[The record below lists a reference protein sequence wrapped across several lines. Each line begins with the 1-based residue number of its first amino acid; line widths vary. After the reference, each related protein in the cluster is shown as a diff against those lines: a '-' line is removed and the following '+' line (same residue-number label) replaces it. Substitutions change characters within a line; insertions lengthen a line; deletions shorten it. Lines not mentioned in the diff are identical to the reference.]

1 MHKVWRINM
10 TEKKQ
15 PNVDNRHN
23 NVERLHDMIENTE
36 AKLKEA
42 EMSMEFASPEEREY
56 LIQKNERRK
65 QSIKA
70 MKEEM
75 KDEMTDRKQRE
86 I

>member
-1 MHKVWRINM
+1 M

-15 PNVDNRHN
+15 PNVDNRNN